1 MEVRMTPRLLILMV
15 LVAVLAGCGKGPATG
30 KAASQAV
37 KPLLIASEDLYT
49 VQNNALTTGPSIT
62 GSVQPERRAG
72 LRAEVP
78 ALVLQAVQ
86 ENGEAG
92 RRGGLIIRLD
102 ELARPGNPP
111 AP

>member
-15 LVAVLAGCGKGPATG
+15 LVAVLAGCGKGPATD

-62 GSVQPERRAG
+62 GSVQPERRAD

-78 ALVLQAVQ
+78 AVVLHVLK
-86 ENGEAG
+86 EEGEAG
-92 RRGGLIIRLD
+92 S
-102 ELARPGNPP
+102 RPGPLHPP
-111 AP
+111 GRLCHPPEHH